1 MFNIPNLSP
10 DINKQLDSVIPV
22 NPLTGLRDNLVH
34 KYEISLSQAEK
45 AKLEQYIEVQ
55 DYSAPSHQL
64 SDKELIALC
73 PSRFVQ
79 TLSDTKALVKAMRTV
94 VDRLDTE
101 DKRSSVDPEYNSPS
115 VDNPSSEAASQS

>member
-10 DINKQLDSVIPV
+10 DINKQLDAVIPV

-55 DYSAPSHQL
+55 DYSSPSHQL

-79 TLSDTKALVKAMRTV
+79 TLSDAKSLAKAMRKV
-94 VDRLDTE
+94 VENLDSE
-101 DKRSSVDPEYNSPS
+101 DKPSSVDSS
-115 VDNPSSEAASQS
+115 CSDTVSSEAPSNS

>member
-1 MFNIPNLSP
+1 MFNLPNLSP

-45 AKLEQYIEVQ
+45 AKLEQYIQVQ
-55 DYSAPSHQL
+55 EYSSPSHQL

-79 TLSDTKALVKAMRTV
+79 TLSDAKSLAKAMRKV
-94 VDRLDTE
+94 VDTLDSE
-101 DKRSSVDPEYNSPS
+101 DKSSSVD
-115 VDNPSSEAASQS
+115 SSGSDSSSDAASQS

>member
-1 MFNIPNLSP
+1 MFNISNLSP
-10 DINKQLDSVIPV
+10 DINNQLDRVIPV

-45 AKLEQYIEVQ
+45 SKLEQYIQVQ
-55 DYSAPSHQL
+55 EYSSPSHQL

-79 TLSDTKALVKAMRTV
+79 TLSDTKALAKAMRKV
-94 VDRLDTE
+94 VDTLDSE
-101 DKRSSVDPEYNSPS
+101 DKPSSVDTS
-115 VDNPSSEAASQS
+115 VSEAVPSEAS